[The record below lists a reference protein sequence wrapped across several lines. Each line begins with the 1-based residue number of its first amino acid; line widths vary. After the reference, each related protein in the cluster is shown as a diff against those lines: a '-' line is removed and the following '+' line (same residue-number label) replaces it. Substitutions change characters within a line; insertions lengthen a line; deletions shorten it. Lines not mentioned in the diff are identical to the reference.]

1 MHFVLYE
8 IMPLYKAWDV
18 GKKKRKA
25 IYATNFVDFVCKG
38 ELLFRFHGKLLMIVF
53 VWFSEPEN
61 FVLH

>member
-1 MHFVLYE
+1 
-8 IMPLYKAWDV
+8 MPLYKAWDV
-18 GKKKRKA
+18 VQKKRKA
-25 IYATNFVDFVCKG
+25 IYATNFVDFVGKG